1 MSLTQISNTEPDAIP
16 RYKERKAMTD
26 YRKSLRSTRITDAVL
41 KEYIYHAFWKDHV
54 LREIEYYE
62 IDVHV
67 KNGTVYL
74 HGHIVDASTKSR
86 IENAIQAIPGINGI
100 QNDLVID
107 DSLSAELA
115 ESLGKLEHAYCCKFY
130 TRVSHGVV
138 SLNGLVSSQNLR
150 LLAEECAASN
160 PNVRGVINNI
170 HIIGARMSLQDQP
183 FLQPG
188 IGEVIYF
195 LDGISGVVRQVII
208 NPHNR
213 RVIAMTIQGHFTHR
227 RQEFKSLSKGEALP
241 PERILILPMMAVR
254 YLTRVSGF
262 LDIQSNQR
270 ERYIDFDPSQFI
282 VPRMDWKAPY
292 PYCLDDILFPVD
304 LQAVENTIENQ
315 FYRYS
320 FPNVREGQSLKEQL
334 VTNDS
339 LGG

>member
-1 MSLTQISNTEPDAIP
+1 MPLSQISKINPDEFS
-16 RYKERKAMTD
+16 RYEERKAVID

-41 KEYIYHAFWKDHV
+41 KEYIYHAFWKDQV

-67 KNGTVYL
+67 KNGIVYL
-74 HGHIVDASTKSR
+74 HGHIVDASIRSR

-138 SLNGLVSSQNLR
+138 SLTGPVSSQNLK
-150 LLAEECAASN
+150 LLAEECAANN
-160 PNVRGVINNI
+160 PNVRGVINNL
-170 HIIGARMSLQDQP
+170 HVMGARMSLQDQP

-188 IGEVIYF
+188 IGEDIYF

-213 RVIAMTIQGHFTHR
+213 RVIAMTIQGHFTHQ
-227 RQEFKSLSKGEALP
+227 RQEFKSLNKSEALP
-241 PERILILPMMAVR
+241 PQRILILPMLAVR

-262 LDIQSNQR
+262 LDIQSNER
-270 ERYIDFDPSQFI
+270 ERYMEFDPSQFT
-282 VPRMDWKAPY
+282 VPPKDWTAPY
-292 PYCLDDILFPVD
+292 PYCFDDILFPVD
-304 LQAVENTIENQ
+304 LQAVGNKIEHQ
-315 FYRYS
+315 FYQYS
-320 FPNVREGQSLKEQL
+320 FLNVREGQSLREQL
-334 VTNDS
+334 LVNDS